1 MTGPEKPSQG
11 ETAVRRKNSRTACP
25 ERRMPLSCLV
35 SKRLSKSVPLA
46 KDPPGGQ
53 KQKAG
58 QPVSEQDARPQSAQ
72 IPALIGR
79 AELNHAVQ
87 HQGNQQR
94 RGPEGPGMTQPPG
107 RESRQNPRQL
117 TRAAGADRE
126 PLPPVEKG
134 AVRPA
139 VASAENG
146 EPLVQPRLKASPR
159 QCRS

>member
-11 ETAVRRKNSRTACP
+11 EKAVRRKNSRTARR

-46 KDPPGGQ
+46 KDPSGGQ

-58 QPVSEQDARPQSAQ
+58 QPVSEQDARPQPAPV
-72 IPALIGR
+72 PALIGR

-87 HQGNQQR
+87 HQGKQQR
-94 RGPEGPGMTQPPG
+94 RGPEGPGVAQPPC
-107 RESRQNPRQL
+107 RQGGQDPRQL
-117 TRAAGADRE
+117 SRTAGTDRKLL
-126 PLPPVEKG
+126 PLVEKG

-159 QCRS
+159 QCR